1 MAGPELSPGLQQDSA
16 RQNAEAPKG
25 FTPTSVLNQFGPSLV
40 AANATAPS
48 MKDRIL
54 MGNQIA
60 PQTLNGGSQQSAQQS
75 LLLRMQGQNEI

>member
-1 MAGPELSPGLQQDSA
+1 MAGPQLSPGLQQDSA

-54 MGNQIA
+54 LGNQIA
-60 PQTLNGGSQQSAQQS
+60 PNVNTGSSSESAQQS
-75 LLLRMQGQNEI
+75 ILLRMQGQNEI